1 MAASVTLVFGG
12 KEGESYILDKP
23 AVVVGR
29 DETCDIRIDNLGIS
43 RAHCQFLKRGT
54 AWLLQDMNSANGSY
68 VNGRKVG
75 EHYLND
81 RDEVVLGKYSLVFHA
96 DTAPSS
102 DAKPVTAASG
112 EKTGPAGGPSD
123 VLHTYVMDGAQIRDR
138 LAEIKG
144 GPQPAQPAEQD
155 PLRPHGPAA
164 AKRPKKEST
173 GVKTWLY
180 FLVAAN
186 VLLILV
192 FVAIIMV
199 FLVFGKG
206 GGDAPVP
213 PVLPVP

>member
-12 KEGESYILDKP
+12 KEVESYIFDKP

-29 DETCDIRIDNLGIS
+29 DETCDITIDNLGIS

-54 AWLLQDMNSANGSY
+54 AWLLQDMNSANGSF

-81 RDEVVLGKYSLVFHA
+81 KDEVILGKYSLVFHA
-96 DTAPSS
+96 DTAPS
-102 DAKPVTAASG
+102 AGKPATSVSASAGKASPGAA
-112 EKTGPAGGPSD
+112 PPD
-123 VLHTYVMDGAQIRDR
+123 VLHTYVMDGQQIRDR

-144 GPQPAQPAEQD
+144 SPQPAVPVDQD
-155 PLRPHGPAA
+155 PLRPRGPAVA
-164 AKRPKKEST
+164 RRPASQPPG
-173 GVKTWLY
+173 GVKSWLF

-192 FVAIIMV
+192 LVAIIIV
-199 FLVFGKG
+199 FVFGKQ
-206 GGDAPVP
+206 GGDVP
-213 PVLPVP
+213 TP